1 MERAAK
7 RRASERVRGS
17 GGRSPPEGID
27 YNPPRRCWMERRLSV
42 ASIVA
47 LALAAALA
55 GHAGV
60 AAQEKH
66 APNLLTTDHYM
77 DLERVSDAQI
87 APDGSRVIYTRQHVN
102 TLEDKWDS
110 ELWIV
115 NTDGSHNRFFV
126 KGSAARWSTD

>member
-1 MERAAK
+1 MK
-7 RRASERVRGS
+7 
-17 GGRSPPEGID
+17 
-27 YNPPRRCWMERRLSV
+27 RRLSV
-42 ASIVA
+42 ASLFA
-47 LALAAALA
+47 LGLAAAFGLRTGA
-55 GHAGV
+55 

-102 TLEDKWDS
+102 VLDDKWDS

-126 KGSAARWSTD
+126 KGSAARWSTDGKRVTYLADGDPKGSQVFVRWVD